1 MHKLLAAFAI
11 AAALIG
17 GVGTGQAAITFEYD
31 ATCALQ
37 CSNIGLNDGD
47 PVSGWISFNDA
58 AVLPGATLVTAD
70 ILSFALDFGDVDIT
84 SATALAFHF
93 LGTLNGTADAFTGV
107 SFIAS
112 EALDPNRGDLIDATF
127 AATLNGT
134 CLDAA
139 CNGSN
144 QIAHALIAAGRTPL
158 VLQEVQEV
166 PEPGTLALFGTAL
179 AGLALVRRRRA

>member
-1 MHKLLAAFAI
+1 MRHVVAMLTV

-17 GVGTGQAAITFEYD
+17 GAHTGQAAITFEYD

-47 PVSGWISFNDA
+47 PVSGSISFNDT
-58 AVLPGATLVTAD
+58 AVLPGATLGAAD
-70 ILSFALDFGDVDIT
+70 VLSFALDFGDVDIT
-84 SATALAFHF
+84 SATALAFRF
-93 LGTLNGTADAFTGV
+93 SGILNGTADAFA
-107 SFIAS
+107 SFSLTAS
-112 EALDPNRGDLIDATF
+112 EALHPDRGDLIDATF

-139 CNGSN
+139 CSGSS
-144 QIAHALIAAGRTPL
+144 QIDHALIRGGPL

-166 PEPGTLALFGTAL
+166 PEPGTLALFGAAL
-179 AGLALVRRRRA
+179 AGLALARRRRGQ

>member
-11 AAALIG
+11 ATALIG
-17 GVGTGQAAITFEYD
+17 GAGTGQAAITFEYD
-31 ATCALQ
+31 STCTLQ

-58 AVLPGATLVTAD
+58 AVLPGATLDTAD
-70 ILSFALDFGDVDIT
+70 VLSFALDFGDVDIT
-84 SATALAFHF
+84 SATALGFSF
-93 LGTLNGTADAFTGV
+93 FGFLNGTADAIAF
-107 SFIAS
+107 SFVAS
-112 EALDPNRGDLIDATF
+112 EALAPNLGEFIEVNSY
-127 AATLNGT
+127 ATLNGN

-139 CNGSN
+139 CTVRSIIDSA
-144 QIAHALIAAGRTPL
+144 QFASAPL

-179 AGLALVRRRRA
+179 AGVAFVRRRRRA